1 MKKSFVASLSILLII
16 VFWNGA
22 VCAQMEPPAALIKA
36 AKAEGELMFYSG
48 MTEGQVKLQC
58 ETFQKKYGIKTTYLR
73 STSGALVQRFV
84 TENAGKD
91 NIADVFLVSSPTAFT
106 MHPELF
112 ADLSP
117 EEVPS
122 IVNYPSKWWVG
133 TKGVTIQT
141 SPMVI
146 QYNTDMVA
154 PNEVPRT
161 WKEVVDPKWKGKVM
175 LTDPR
180 TSVTYLG
187 WLDQMEK
194 NFGQEFV
201 KKLVELDFK
210 LTKSGASGAQMV
222 AAGAFAVNF
231 PAYASFSVQLK
242 EKNAPIDARIMRE
255 PEVISQSTGGIA
267 AKAPH
272 PNAARLFL
280 NYIMSEEGLRLVCAE
295 FPVSS
300 PGDLE
305 GKFGCDGLQNPQL
318 VDYGI
323 SAERENYLVNLLG
336 LTIQ

>member
-1 MKKSFVASLSILLII
+1 MKKSLVASLSILSII
-16 VFWNGA
+16 TFWTVA

-36 AKAEGELMFYSG
+36 AKAEGKLMFYSG
-48 MTEGQVKLQC
+48 MTEGGVKLQC
-58 ETFQKKYGIKTTYLR
+58 ETFEKKYGIKSIYLR

-91 NIADVFLVSSPTAFT
+91 NVADVFMVSSPVAFEK
-106 MHPELF
+106 HPELF
-112 ADLSP
+112 ADITP
-117 EEVPS
+117 DEVPS
-122 IVNYPSKWWVG
+122 IAKFPSKWWIG
-133 TKGVTIQT
+133 TKGVTTQT
-141 SPMVI
+141 SPMVVT
-146 QYNTDMVA
+146 YNTDMVD

-161 WKEVVDPKWKGKVM
+161 WKEVVNPKWKGKVM

-201 KKLVELDFK
+201 KKLVQLDFK

-222 AAGAFAVNF
+222 AAGAFAMNF
-231 PAYASFSVQLK
+231 PAYASFSVRLK

-255 PEVISQSTGGIA
+255 PEIISMSTCGIA
-267 AKAPH
+267 ANAPH
-272 PNAARLFL
+272 PNAARLFM
-280 NYIMSEEGLRLVCAE
+280 NFIVSEEGLRTICGQ

-305 GKFGCDGLQNPQL
+305 GKFGCDGLENPQP

-323 SAERENYLVNLLG
+323 SAERKDYLVKLLG
-336 LTIQ
+336 LSIH